1 MSKEPVCNKG
11 DARSAG
17 DAASVPGSG
26 GSPGGGKLQLILVF
40 LPEKSHGQRSLASC
54 STKSHKE
61 SDMTEQL
68 SMHAQ
73 PSNKC
78 PTAFRS
84 QLWTIHCTLGQ

>member
-40 LPEKSHGQRSLASC
+40 LPESHMDRGVWQAAVQKV
-54 STKSHKE
+54 TKSL
-61 SDMTEQL
+61 T
-68 SMHAQ
+68 
-73 PSNKC
+73 
-78 PTAFRS
+78 
-84 QLWTIHCTLGQ
+84 